1 MKKFGQNTDIFLAV
15 GLVFILG
22 LMIIPLPPFLLDLL
36 LAINITMSILV
47 LIVSLYINNP
57 LDISVFP
64 GLLLVVTLF
73 RLGLNISST
82 RLILI
87 DGYAGKVIETF
98 GQFVVGGNYVVGF
111 IIFLILVI
119 IQFIVIVKG
128 SGRISEV
135 AARFTLDA
143 MPGKQMAIDADLNA
157 GLLNESEAMTR
168 RESLSREAEFY
179 GAMDGASKF
188 VKGDAI
194 AGLLINGINI
204 LAGFIIGVAQRG
216 LPFTE
221 ALQSYTILTIGDGL
235 VTQIPALLIA
245 TAAGLVVTRSAS
257 GTALD
262 IQMKLQLFS
271 NPRVLGTVS
280 GVIFVLSLL
289 PGMPTLSFMGIGTVL
304 AVSAFFVRKSKA
316 TAQAAKVIQEESL
329 SAPESPSVED
339 KVEQYLQVDPIEI
352 EIGYGL
358 ISLVDENQGGN
369 LFQKIASTRKF
380 IALEYGVL
388 IPPVRV
394 RDNLQLNPNEYIIKI
409 KGNIVAEYQVYTDR
423 YLAMNPGI
431 AEELQN
437 GIPTRDPAFN
447 LMSYWITFAEKEK
460 AELSGYTVVDA
471 LSVLSTHL
479 QETLKKNFDKV
490 LTRQAVKQL
499 IENLKKDYP
508 AVIEDINPEVLPL
521 GTIQKV
527 LQNLLKEY
535 IPIKDLV
542 QILESLVDY
551 SKVTKNVD
559 VLTEYSRHAIGD
571 AIANIYKDQ
580 NGIIHAVVLGDQIES
595 SITKA
600 LQSQKEAIQTLG
612 LSPATLKDLN
622 DEIERKIKAFNE
634 LGYIPVIITS
644 ATIRPYFYRLINS
657 TFPDV
662 AVLSYSELPSSTEIE
677 FIDKIE
683 VEYAN

>member
-1 MKKFGQNTDIFLAV
+1 MKKFGNNSDIVLAL
-15 GLVFILG
+15 GLVFIVG
-22 LMIIPLPPFLLDLL
+22 LMIIPLPSFLLDLL
-36 LAINITMSILV
+36 LACNITLSILI
-47 LIVSLYINNP
+47 LIVSLYIQSP
-57 LDISVFP
+57 LDITVFP
-64 GLLLVVTLF
+64 GLLLVLTLF

-82 RLILI
+82 RLVLI
-87 DGYAGKVIETF
+87 EGYAGKVIDTF

-111 IIFLILVI
+111 IVFIILVI
-119 IQFIVIVKG
+119 IQFIVIIKG

-157 GLLNESEAMTR
+157 GIVNETEALAR
-168 RESLSREAEFY
+168 REALSREAEFY

-194 AGLLINGINI
+194 AGLMINGINI
-204 LAGFIIGVAQRG
+204 VGGFIIGVAQRG
-216 LPFTE
+216 MPFTE
-221 ALQSYTILTIGDGL
+221 ALKSYTILTIGDGL

-245 TAAGLVVTRSAS
+245 TASGLVVTRSAS

-262 IQMKLQLFS
+262 MQMRLQLFS
-271 NPRVLGTVS
+271 NPRVLGIVS
-280 GVIFVLSLL
+280 GVVGVLAFL
-289 PGMPTLSFMGIGTVL
+289 PGMPTLSFLGISISL
-304 AVSAFFVRKSKA
+304 ACAAYVVKKNKA
-316 TAQAAKVIQEESL
+316 TAQAAKEKSEEIL
-329 SAPESPSVED
+329 STPESPLVED

-409 KGNIVAEYQVYTDR
+409 KGNIVAEFQIYTDR
-423 YLAMNPGI
+423 YLAMNPGSL
-431 AEELQN
+431 EELPN

-447 LMSYWITFAEKEK
+447 LMSYWIMNTEKEK
-460 AELSGYTVVDA
+460 AELMGYTVVDA

-521 GTIQKV
+521 GSIQKV
-527 LQNLLKEY
+527 LQNLLKEF

-551 SKVTKNVD
+551 SKVTKNID

-580 NGIIHAVVLGDQIES
+580 NGIIHAVVLGDQVEA

-600 LQSQKEAIQTLG
+600 LQGQKDAVQTLG
-612 LSPATLKDLN
+612 LSPATLKELN
-622 DEIERKIKAFNE
+622 EEIGQKVKAFNE
-634 LGYIPVIITS
+634 LGYVPVIITS

-677 FIDKIE
+677 FIDRIE